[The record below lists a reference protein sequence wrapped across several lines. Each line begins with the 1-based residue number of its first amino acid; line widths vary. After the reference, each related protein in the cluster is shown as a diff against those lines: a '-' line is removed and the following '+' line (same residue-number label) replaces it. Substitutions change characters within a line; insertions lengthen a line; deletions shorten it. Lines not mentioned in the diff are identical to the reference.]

1 MRQGNSLYDR
11 IGAVSTRSPTVQE
24 SDLSARA
31 KIREAALGLFGSSG
45 FGVSLRTVAQAAGV
59 SPGLVIHHF
68 GSKDGLRAA
77 VDASVLA
84 LFLEQFEILPKDL
97 PADRL
102 SRAMADIIS
111 DVLGPSPDIRQYL
124 RRCLLDE
131 TPAGTTIFD
140 ELVAATRRGLEL
152 LGRAGGIR
160 SDSDPEWRPFQ
171 VLSVILGPLL
181 MEPVMQRHIGEPAY
195 APEVVR
201 RRTSANLDVL
211 SRGLFVSS
219 AEKRG

>member
-1 MRQGNSLYDR
+1 MSM
-11 IGAVSTRSPTVQE
+11 RSPTVQD

-31 KIREAALGLFGSSG
+31 KIREAALRLFGTSG
-45 FGVSLRTVAQAAGV
+45 FGVSLRAIAQAAGV

-77 VDASVLA
+77 VDESVLA
-84 LFLEQFEILPKDL
+84 VFLERFDSLPKDL
-97 PADRL
+97 PADLL
-102 SRAMADIIS
+102 SRAMATVFS

-140 ELVAATRRGLEL
+140 EMVAATQRGLEM

-160 SDSDPEWRPFQ
+160 ADSDPEWRPFQ
-171 VLSVILGPLL
+171 VLAVVLGPLL
-181 MEPVMQRHIGEPAY
+181 LEPVMQRHLGEPAY
-195 APEVVR
+195 APDVVR
-201 RRTSANLDVL
+201 RRTAANLDVL
-211 SRGLFVSS
+211 SRGLFTPA
-219 AEKRG
+219 AEGHEAPTP